1 MYFGND
7 GRKHR
12 RESRDVIKQ
21 PNELILSPLKKLI
34 VADWDDENGLQKNN
48 KLYAKL
54 GVYFKLSFLEKQL
67 TLTKIFL

>member
-48 KLYAKL
+48 KLLINQK
-54 GVYFKLSFLEKQL
+54 
-67 TLTKIFL
+67 